1 MTVQCSLASLSVL
14 AEAKLELSLVSL
26 SLFAEARIEMSL
38 VSISAFALRPTIQ
51 WSLGSFSVLTF
62 SEPVGTTVTIR
73 AAQIIG

>member
-1 MTVQCSLASLSVL
+1 
-14 AEAKLELSLVSL
+14 
-26 SLFAEARIEMSL
+26 MSL